1 MIYCE
6 LIGRLGADAEL
17 RTSTKGTQFVSMR
30 VASNDFFN
38 GETVTTWVTVMWSG
52 DRAVKMQEH
61 MKKGSAVS
69 VHGTLR
75 TSLFTNKNGEQAIS
89 TDLFA
94 DRVDFVN
101 LGKSGDTQT
110 NEAVTDT
117 GTFKPKAQAEEVAV
131 ASAASDADDLP
142 F

>member
-1 MIYCE
+1 MLYVE

-17 RTSTKGTQFVSMR
+17 KTSAKGNQFVSMR

-38 GETVTTWVTVMWSG
+38 GENVTTWVNVMWSG
-52 DRAVKMQEH
+52 ERAVKMQEH

-75 TSLFTNKNGEQAIS
+75 TSLFTNKNGEQSIS

-117 GTFKPKAQAEEVAV
+117 GTHKPKPQET
-131 ASAASDADDLP
+131 AASTDADDLP

>member
-1 MIYCE
+1 MLYTQ

-17 RTSTKGTQFVSMR
+17 RTSSKGNQFVSMR

-38 GETVTTWVTVMWSG
+38 GENVTTWVTVMWSG

-75 TSLFTNKNGEQAIS
+75 TSLFTNKNGEQSIS

-117 GTFKPKAQAEEVAV
+117 GTFKPKAQSEEVAV

>member
-1 MIYCE
+1 
-6 LIGRLGADAEL
+6 
-17 RTSTKGTQFVSMR
+17 
-30 VASNDFFN
+30 
-38 GETVTTWVTVMWSG
+38 MWSG
-52 DRAVKMQEH
+52 ERAVKMQEH

-69 VHGTLR
+69 IHGTLR
-75 TSLFTNKNGEQAIS
+75 TSLFTNKNGEQSIS

-110 NEAVTDT
+110 NEVVTDT
-117 GTFKPKAQAEEVAV
+117 GTLKPKAQETS
-131 ASAASDADDLP
+131 SAAASKDVDDLP

>member
-1 MIYCE
+1 
-6 LIGRLGADAEL
+6 
-17 RTSTKGTQFVSMR
+17 
-30 VASNDFFN
+30 
-38 GETVTTWVTVMWSG
+38 
-52 DRAVKMQEH
+52 MQEH

-75 TSLFTNKNGEQAIS
+75 TSLFTNKNGEQSIS
-89 TDLFA
+89 TDLFV